1 MEQMTDEE
9 LGKAAAETS
18 VFSRVVPEHK
28 MRIIKALQK
37 NGETVAMTGDGV
49 NDAPALK
56 YADIGIAMG
65 LRGSEV
71 SREAADLIL
80 LDDNFT
86 TIVETVKDG
95 RRIYDNIR
103 RAVGYIFTIHLPIIL
118 ASLLPPLFGTPPSA
132 PDAASRAYR
141 AIRADYRSD
150 LFHCPGTA
158 AGGAGYHEKKTG
170 RIERPPFNAA
180 DSG

>member
-1 MEQMTDEE
+1 MITGDNGVTASSVARRIGIDGGKVVSGDEMEQMTDEE

-71 SREAADLIL
+71 SR
-80 LDDNFT
+80 
-86 TIVETVKDG
+86 KP
-95 RRIYDNIR
+95 
-103 RAVGYIFTIHLPIIL
+103 PI
-118 ASLLPPLFGTPPSA
+118 
-132 PDAASRAYR
+132 
-141 AIRADYRSD
+141 
-150 LFHCPGTA
+150 
-158 AGGAGYHEKKTG
+158 
-170 RIERPPFNAA
+170 
-180 DSG
+180 